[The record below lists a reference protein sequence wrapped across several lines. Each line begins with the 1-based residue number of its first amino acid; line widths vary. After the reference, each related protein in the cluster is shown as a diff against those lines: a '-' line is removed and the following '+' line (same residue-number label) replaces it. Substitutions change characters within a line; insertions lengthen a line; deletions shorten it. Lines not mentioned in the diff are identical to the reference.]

1 MALLLCLVAA
11 QILSAHQGASVPLD
25 GGGYC
30 MDGEERCK
38 RCPAGQYQSSCTEC
52 SPCAE
57 GTFTKDWN
65 CESSCFPCFR
75 DCRAVSNMWEEQKC
89 SRTADVRCRCQ
100 RGYVCT
106 NGDSGDCR
114 ECDKSPEPEP
124 TSRGVV
130 SDGIT
135 SPLPCNLPNCKSG
148 VSTPVDNATHDSPHV
163 RPENSN
169 TLLAVLCPAVTIGIL
184 ALLLLFCIR
193 RQGDEACFKHV
204 LQLCNEG
211 VKDGSHN
218 KAPGQQQTKEPVGL
232 LPHPL
237 TAANLGPVHVHSAG
251 TVIFSLLNQF
261 TGQGE
266 VAGVERKEERND
278 RNEEEGRSFQN
289 HAASSPDVHFSQQEV
304 DGETGAVFVP
314 SQEQG
319 KDCHVSKEESP

>member
-1 MALLLCLVAA
+1 ML
-11 QILSAHQGASVPLD
+11 
-25 GGGYC
+25 
-30 MDGEERCK
+30 
-38 RCPAGQYQSSCTEC
+38 
-52 SPCAE
+52 
-57 GTFTKDWN
+57 
-65 CESSCFPCFR
+65 
-75 DCRAVSNMWEEQKC
+75 EEQKC
-89 SRTADVRCRCQ
+89 SLKADVRCRCRREEPRARANQQ
-100 RGYVCT
+100 RRWHDFPLCLAILRIVNLVC
-106 NGDSGDCR
+106 
-114 ECDKSPEPEP
+114 
-124 TSRGVV
+124 
-130 SDGIT
+130 
-135 SPLPCNLPNCKSG
+135 PLQWINS
-148 VSTPVDNATHDSPHV
+148 THDSIHV

-169 TLLAVLCPAVTIGIL
+169 TLLAVLCPVVTIGLL

-211 VKDGSHN
+211 VKDGSPN

-278 RNEEEGRSFQN
+278 RDEEEGRGFQN
-289 HAASSPDVHFSQQEV
+289 RAASSPDVHLSQQEE

-319 KDCHVSKEESP
+319 KDCHVSKEESL